1 MVDYFIS
8 VINILLVVNSQLE
21 VFDVLVNEV
30 SENVLDYLKLM
41 TKLRDFGLHVI
52 TSDYL
57 RSVVPCAFATPFLLL
72 EEK

>member
-30 SENVLDYLKLM
+30 SENVLDYLKHM

-52 TSDYL
+52 TSANL
-57 RSVVPCAFATPFLLL
+57 RCVVPCAFATPFLLL